1 MDWAIGQRVCREEA
15 PERAGTVAVASRV
28 EIKVV
33 WDDGGM
39 SFYELGSYIPLR
51 YAREK

>member
-15 PERAGTVAVASRV
+15 PERVGTVTVSSRV
-28 EIKVV
+28 EIKVA

-39 SFYELGSYIPLR
+39 SFYEPGSYIPLR
-51 YAREK
+51 FAREK